1 MSPKSYLAHP
11 TEILDAIKPSKK
23 RCHMTN
29 NINNNPDLSG
39 NEDDDE
45 MPWAEEEDEMVWANE
60 EEAPPIYSPDENP
73 IAEQNSLL
81 TEPKEWISHDAT
93 TWKVMV
99 IDDEPEIHDV
109 IRFALDGFIF
119 QAKILNLIFASSG
132 KQAKSLLQVHPD
144 TALIFLDVVMEENDA
159 GLQLVKYIRNTLQQH
174 LVRIILHTGQPGEAP
189 EELVIENYDIND
201 YKLKSEMTQGKLLVA
216 TMAGLRSYRDLRR
229 LEMNKIALSQTNG
242 QLQEEMTERQKVQE
256 KLTQSLQELSELY
269 RTVEQK
275 VEERTA
281 QLAHANTQLADANQ
295 EITALNEQLKSE
307 NIRMSAEL
315 DISRCLQQMLLPKE
329 DELQQIEDLD
339 IACFME
345 PAEKVGGDYYD
356 VLYHDGCVLIG
367 IGDVTGHGLESGALA
382 MMVQSAVR
390 TLLASSH
397 EIDTIK
403 FLNALNQMVY
413 HNAIRMNAEKSMTL
427 ALLSYKDG
435 TLILS
440 GQHEEMIIVRANG
453 ELEQIDTVDL
463 GFPIG
468 LEEDIADFVSQT
480 SVSLKPGEV
489 VVLYTDG
496 ITEAENVASKLYGLE
511 RLCEMVKHNWQQT
524 AHHIRQ
530 AVIDD
535 VRQFIGEQQVYDDIT
550 LLVLKQQ

>member
-23 RCHMTN
+23 RCNMTN

-45 MPWAEEEDEMVWANE
+45 MPWAEEEDELVWAKE

-99 IDDEPEIHDV
+99 IDDDPEIHDV

-119 QAKILNLIFASSG
+119 QAKALNLIFASSG

>member
-1 MSPKSYLAHP
+1 
-11 TEILDAIKPSKK
+11 
-23 RCHMTN
+23 MTN

-132 KQAKSLLQVHPD
+132 KEAKSLLQVHPD